1 MDGFLT
7 IRTWH
12 FAARICI
19 TVIVG
24 GWCSAGGLMKGL
36 VLAGALIVLATPAA
50 SMGQSSFNGTWK
62 VDFNSAM
69 PRKVNAWLLQSGTY
83 KCTSCNPTIDVRADG
98 KDQAVNGQQY
108 DTISVKIVDA
118 RTVEETEKKNGQVVS
133 NEKFTVSNDGNTA
146 TDEFGNW
153 KLIMRRVEKAP
164 SGAHKLSGSWQPLK
178 MESISDKELLVT
190 YRLENETL
198 SMNRPTGQ
206 SYTAKLNGTNAPYK
220 GDPDANGVALR
231 RIDQNT
237 IEETT
242 KLDGRA
248 VSVTRMVVASD
259 RKSMTV
265 SVRDVQNGTTNE
277 FTLRKQ

>member
-1 MDGFLT
+1 
-7 IRTWH
+7 
-12 FAARICI
+12 
-19 TVIVG
+19 
-24 GWCSAGGLMKGL
+24 MKGL

-69 PRKVNAWLLQSGTY
+69 PRKVNAWLLQDGTY

-98 KDQAVNGQQY
+98 KDQPVNGQQY
-108 DTISVKIVDA
+108 DTISVKIVDP
-118 RTVEETEKKNGQVVS
+118 RTVEEIEKKNGQVVS

-153 KLIMRRVEKAP
+153 KLTMRRVEKAP
-164 SGAHKLSGSWQPLK
+164 SGAHELSGSWQPLK

-190 YRLENETL
+190 YRLEGETL
-198 SMNRPTGQ
+198 SMTRPTGQ
-206 SYTAKLNGTNAPYK
+206 SYTAKLNGTDAPYK
-220 GDPDANGVALR
+220 GDPDANGVALK
-231 RIDQNT
+231 RIDKNT

-242 KLDGRA
+242 KLDGKA

-265 SVRDVQNGTTNE
+265 SVREVQDGTTNQ